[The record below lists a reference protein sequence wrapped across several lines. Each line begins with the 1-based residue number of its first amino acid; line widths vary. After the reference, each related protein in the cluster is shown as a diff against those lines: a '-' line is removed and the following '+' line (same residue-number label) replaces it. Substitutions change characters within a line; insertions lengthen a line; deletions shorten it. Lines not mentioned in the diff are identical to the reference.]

1 MTPVIGITLLNNTL
15 SASPLSSLFWELNEF
30 WWIHSAL
37 WIFTEIHSLMNVYE
51 YFVSHQKALTWM
63 LMTSSNPGN
72 SIALE
77 FKNSY
82 IFSKYLPYSH
92 SWCLQGSLTWMFLA
106 VKRNVSGS
114 GLWRIMYLR
123 LQNKQTDFS
132 THILKKIFFLRTWS
146 CASPWWWIMNQQSLY
161 IGSFLLHVKMIEG
174 VKHHQLYFWCNKNPL
189 YLG

>member
-1 MTPVIGITLLNNTL
+1 MTPVIGITPLNNTL
-15 SASPLSSLFWELNEF
+15 SASPLSSLFWELNEL
-30 WWIHSAL
+30 WIHSAL
-37 WIFTEIHSLMNVYE
+37 WICTEIHSLMNVYE
-51 YFVSHQKALTWM
+51 HFVSHQKALTWM

-92 SWCLQGSLTWMFLA
+92 SWCLQGSLTWMSLA
-106 VKRNVSGS
+106 VKGKVSGS

-132 THILKKIFFLRTWS
+132 THILKKMFF
-146 CASPWWWIMNQQSLY
+146 
-161 IGSFLLHVKMIEG
+161 
-174 VKHHQLYFWCNKNPL
+174 KNL
-189 YLG
+189 TMCFTLMVNNEREISVHK